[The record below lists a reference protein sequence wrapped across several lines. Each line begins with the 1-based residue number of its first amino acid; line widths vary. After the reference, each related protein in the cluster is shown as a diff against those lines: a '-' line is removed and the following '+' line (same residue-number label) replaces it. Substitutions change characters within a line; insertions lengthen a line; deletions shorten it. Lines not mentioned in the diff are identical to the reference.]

1 MITDILKI
9 MSIIIRENK
18 RQFIMIKKSIYKEDM
33 KILKVSASDWGLSE
47 FMKQKHNKNELEI
60 STIILGEF
68 NTYLI
73 INGTNKKIEIN
84 KPKYPFNLFDL
95 IGIY

>member
-1 MITDILKI
+1 
-9 MSIIIRENK
+9 
-18 RQFIMIKKSIYKEDM
+18 MIKESIYKEDM

-60 STIILGEF
+60 STIILGVI
-68 NTYLI
+68 NNYLI
-73 INGTNKKIEIN
+73 TINGTNKKIEIN
-84 KPKYPFNLFDL
+84 KLKYPFNLFDL